1 MKLYTSYFAQLRKF
15 PPNLIGL
22 STAVWNPKWR
32 PMGKDKRGVI
42 CVDCPPFKPGRECEG
57 LCQGPQICQEMH
69 PENNPTHC
77 AFLKAYK
84 AQLDKLN
91 IIKIQESL
99 GKLGTQIA
107 QDEGFTDVD
116 FAFLVFET
124 PTNPCSERWMI
135 QKWFKEHGVPIE
147 EWQPD
152 N

>member
-32 PMGKDKRGVI
+32 PMGKDRRGVI
-42 CVDCPPFKPGRECEG
+42 CVDCPPFKPGHTCEG
-57 LCQGPQICQEMH
+57 LCNGSCNPKHPQD
-69 PENNPTHC
+69 C

-84 AQLDKLN
+84 AQLDNLN
-91 IIKIQESL
+91 IISIQESL

-124 PTNPCSERWMI
+124 PTNPCSERVAI
-135 QKWFKEHGVPIE
+135 QQYFKEHGINIQ
-147 EWQPD
+147 EWQL
-152 N
+152 

>member
-15 PPNLIGL
+15 PQNLVGL

-57 LCQGPQICQEMH
+57 LCNGSCNPKH
-69 PENNPTHC
+69 PEDC

-91 IIKIQESL
+91 VIRIQNSL
-99 GKLGTQIA
+99 DKLGTEIA
-107 QDEGFTDVD
+107 QNEKLKDVN
-116 FAFLVFET
+116 FAFLVYET
-124 PTNPCSERWMI
+124 PANPCSERGVI
-135 QKWFKEHGVPIE
+135 QQWFREHGMPIE
-147 EWQPD
+147 EW
-152 N
+152 NLNI